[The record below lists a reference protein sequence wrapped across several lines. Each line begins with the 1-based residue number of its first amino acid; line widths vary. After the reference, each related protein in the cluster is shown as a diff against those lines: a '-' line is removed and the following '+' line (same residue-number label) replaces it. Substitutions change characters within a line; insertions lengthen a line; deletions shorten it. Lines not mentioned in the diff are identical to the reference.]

1 MIKTYDVIV
10 VGGGPAG
17 LFAAFNSASRG
28 LDTLLIEKN
37 DRCGKKLDITGK
49 GRCNV
54 TNCCDRDTFLANVP
68 TNPRFLFA
76 AFSAFPP
83 ESVIDFFE
91 SRGVKTKVERGNRVF
106 PESDR
111 AHDITSALVSACK
124 DAGAAFKNANVSS
137 VIVEDGKI
145 KGVRCGKSEIYAK
158 NVILACGGTSYP
170 RTGSDGSG
178 HKLAISL
185 GHTVT
190 PIRPSLVPLTST
202 DKLCRDCMGLSLKN
216 VGIKFT
222 DKNGKTL
229 YEEQGEM
236 MFTHFGLTGPVILS
250 ASAYIRGDYPCVC
263 HIDLKPALDEKTLDK
278 RLLRDF
284 SENSNKAVKNGFSA
298 LLPSKLIMPFIRTA
312 GVDPELKL
320 NSLTKEQRAKILSL
334 LKDLTVKITGTRPI
348 DEAIV
353 TGGGVSVK
361 EIDPKTMESKIV
373 KGLYFAGEII
383 DVDAYTGGFNLQIAF
398 STAYLAGNNV
408 SDSLHKE

>member
-54 TNCCDRDTFLANVP
+54 TNYCDRDTFLANVP

-124 DAGAAFKNANVSS
+124 DAGVAFKNANVSS
-137 VIVEDGKI
+137 VVAEDGKI
-145 KGVRCGKSEIYAK
+145 KGVRCGKAEIYAK
-158 NVILACGGTSYP
+158 NVILSCGGASYP

-250 ASAYIRGDYPCVC
+250 ASAYIRGNYPCVC

-284 SENSNKAVKNGFSA
+284 SENANKALKNGFSA
-298 LLPSKLIMPFIRTA
+298 LLPSKLIMPSIRTA

-398 STAYLAGNNV
+398 STGYIAGN
-408 SDSLHKE
+408 